1 MWDIYFWSYL
11 LESIWPVLC
20 LIIVFLSLS
29 HTLFLSLSL
38 FLSLFLSVPFSLSL
52 SLSLYLCISL
62 TVLLSHSLTHS
73 LPLQL
78 FFYASIT
85 HSHYFTSLLMYTS
98 IFTLSMVIVLS
109 FGEAIWSPRTYD
121 YTMSIAPE
129 VRTFN
134 SYVPSNSWNQ
144 FCHISYQKICKGFV
158 NLKFLFY
165 FIVMCL
171 YFEDH
176 FYFILFFSILFW
188 YIYIFYF

>member
-1 MWDIYFWSYL
+1 MKILVNTMNIDIFNFYFLCEIFYFWSYF

-20 LIIVFLSLS
+20 LIIVFLSL
-29 HTLFLSLSL
+29 FLSLCP
-38 FLSLFLSVPFSLSL
+38 FLYL

-78 FFYASIT
+78 FFSASIT
-85 HSHYFTSLLMYTS
+85 LSHYFTSPLTYTS
-98 IFTLSMVIVLS
+98 TFSTLSMVIVLS

-134 SYVPSNSWNQ
+134 SYVPLNSWSQ
-144 FCHISYQKICKGFV
+144 FCHISY
-158 NLKFLFY
+158 
-165 FIVMCL
+165 
-171 YFEDH
+171 
-176 FYFILFFSILFW
+176 
-188 YIYIFYF
+188 